1 MLAEFFKLTE
11 QALQCG
17 PTVEIHNDTRVC
29 GKGRTMV
36 LGIVDIKAHVD
47 E

>member
-1 MLAEFFKLTE
+1 MLAEFFKLAE
-11 QALQCG
+11 QALQRW
-17 PTVEIHNDTRVC
+17 PTVKINNDTSVL

-36 LGIVDIKAHVD
+36 LGIIDIKAHVD